1 MLFHTTYFSEF
12 VLWSNI
18 ISENLFFFL
27 DLFVHKLIFDKNSW
41 FLLLSLNYSIMY
53 AVGKE
58 TSKPETCYCLASM
71 KTFLLLLTKSPNT
84 RNFLPLSALCL
95 FRFFIFIFWPIETTT
110 TNLQG
115 LTHSNPSE
123 STNQV
128 TLSNKHIN
136 HFFLA

>member
-95 FRFFIFIFWPIETTT
+95 CFVFSFSFS
-110 TNLQG
+110 G
-115 LTHSNPSE
+115 LLRPLPQICRVWLTQTPQKVLTKSP
-123 STNQV
+123 
-128 TLSNKHIN
+128 
-136 HFFLA
+136 